1 MEIKRNEIWDN
12 FPLVFRII
20 LLVIMGFILM
30 EFVIFL
36 YEVVA
41 YDLGQ
46 LIYRWL
52 LKPFV

>member
-1 MEIKRNEIWDN
+1 MEIKRNEIWNN
-12 FPLVFRII
+12 FSPIFKII
-20 LLVIMGFILM
+20 LLLIMGFILM
-30 EFVIFL
+30 EFILFL